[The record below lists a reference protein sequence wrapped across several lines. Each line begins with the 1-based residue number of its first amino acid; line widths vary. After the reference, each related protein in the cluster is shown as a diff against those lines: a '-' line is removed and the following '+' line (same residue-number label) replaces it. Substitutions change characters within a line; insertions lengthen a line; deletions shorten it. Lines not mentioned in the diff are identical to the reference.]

1 MVLKYFPSNG
11 LLGWG
16 TWTQLQN
23 FWLSAPL
30 MQTLF
35 DLHASQT
42 QSSRVKLRKLPQTLG
57 PCALSSSFSVATG
70 RLLGTDLLAKQRWV
84 LSSSFVDVHYG
95 HDRLKTPEK
104 IPFLQ
109 ISTKALV
116 LTIQRRI
123 WISVALVLP
132 LTSAKKITII

>member
-1 MVLKYFPSNG
+1 
-11 LLGWG
+11 
-16 TWTQLQN
+16 
-23 FWLSAPL
+23 

-35 DLHASQT
+35 DLKASQT
-42 QSSRVKLRKLPQTLG
+42 QSSTVKLRKLTQTLG
-57 PCALSSSFSVATG
+57 PSALSSSFSVATG

-84 LSSSFVDVHYG
+84 LSSSFADVHYG
-95 HDRLKTPEK
+95 HDRFKTPEK

-109 ISTKALV
+109 ISTKHLV

-132 LTSAKKITII
+132 LTSAKK